1 MINKLRALNFST
13 DILPFTIATLGE
25 FGALY
30 FWLYFLD
37 QDRFILANIIL
48 WTGFGVERVA
58 VYLWIRFIYR
68 TKEGITVPPSFLAV
82 FFGLLFIT
90 LSEVLI
96 WIVWLSF
103 ADGKIAWADHGFVN
117 NTLLAG
123 IALMLLMWI
132 EHSVEMGALRQKN
145 PLLYF
150 KKTSTIFFTF
160 MEVIGAVGWLY
171 FVRTDSPILGGFC
184 LLIGLSVEH
193 ILQGS
198 DLRPEEPSTEKPA
211 KKAI

>member
-1 MINKLRALNFST
+1 MFNRLSQLNFKT

-37 QDRFILANIIL
+37 QDRIILANIIL
-48 WTGFGVERVA
+48 WGGFGIERMA
-58 VYLWIRFIYR
+58 VYLWIRYIYR
-68 TKEGITVPPSFLAV
+68 TKEGIVVPPSFFAV

-96 WIVWLSF
+96 WIVWLNF
-103 ADGKIAWADHGFVN
+103 ADGQFAWADNGFLI
-117 NTLLAG
+117 NTVTAG
-123 IALMLLMWI
+123 IILMILMWI

-145 PLLYF
+145 PLIYF
-150 KKTSTIFFTF
+150 FKSNTIFFTF

-171 FVRTDSPILGGFC
+171 FVRTGSPILGAVC
-184 LLIGLSVEH
+184 LLVGLSVEH
-193 ILQGS
+193 IIQGS
-198 DLRPEEPSTEKPA
+198 DLKPEK
-211 KKAI
+211 I